1 MPTDNTGTL
10 TNEDPLIA
18 AASPADVTKPAIA
31 DTKVKG
37 DDGQQDDGKTFSA
50 DYVKDLRK
58 ESANYRNQAKELQR
72 KAEEAETKATE
83 LSDVLKVTKEEAQKA
98 LSETKRLNSAFE
110 QRVINAELKA
120 AAMEAGLIDMDA
132 FKMADTSKV
141 KITDSGDVIGIKE
154 LIGDLK
160 KEKAYLFKDI
170 TTSNKNSSA
179 PPTTSEA
186 NEKPTY
192 ANQKEFDEAK
202 RNFLASLA

>member
-1 MPTDNTGTL
+1 MPNETTETL
-10 TNEDPLIA
+10 TTETTAPAVTA
-18 AASPADVTKPAIA
+18 AASVETPPAASA
-31 DTKVKG
+31 
-37 DDGQQDDGKTFSA
+37 QEESKTFSA

-58 ESANYRNQAKELQR
+58 ESANYRSQAKDLQR
-72 KAEEAETKATE
+72 KAEEAETKAAE
-83 LSDVLKVTKEEAQKA
+83 LNDVLKVTKEEAQKA

-141 KITDSGDVIGIKE
+141 KITDAGEVIGIKE
-154 LIGDLK
+154 LISDLK

-179 PPTTSEA
+179 PPTNVEA

-192 ANQKEFDEAK
+192 ATQQELKEATQ
-202 RNFLASLA
+202 NFLASLV